1 MVFGGFAGVWE
12 FASFG
17 QLPEDQ
23 RAPGRLDHAT
33 RTLALG
39 WIFDGVWEFV
49 PHEKR
54 LRCVCLGR
62 IP

>member
-17 QLPEDQ
+17 LPELAQ
-23 RAPGRLDHAT
+23 RAPGLLDHAT

-39 WIFDGVWEFV
+39 CIFDGVWEFRCR
-49 PHEKR
+49 EKR
-54 LRCVCLGR
+54 LRCVRLGR